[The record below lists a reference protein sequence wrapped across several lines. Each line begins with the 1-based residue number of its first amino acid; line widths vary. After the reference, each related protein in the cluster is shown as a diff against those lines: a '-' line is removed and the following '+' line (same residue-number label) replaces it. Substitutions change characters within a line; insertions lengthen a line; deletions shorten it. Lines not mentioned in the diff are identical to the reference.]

1 MNEIY
6 KKTIKLL
13 SPNLSEQERET
24 LFLEVVES
32 KTNPENLF
40 AVVSAI
46 RGKMRPI
53 ALPFD
58 SVDTCGTGGSGYQT
72 INTSTLSSLLLAA
85 CGYFSVTKHGGRSAS
100 GNCGSADI
108 MERLGINL
116 IPDEKTQIRAF
127 LETKFAFFFSG
138 HHHRTMASIAG
149 LRKKYGKPTIF
160 NLAGPLCNPCSPKKQ
175 IIGTNSVENAEII
188 TKTLVMLGGAYC
200 IVFTSDSGLDEI
212 AFEPFTFFRISG
224 KYIYKEKMNSLYPPV
239 DLEKISG
246 GNLEF
251 NRQIF
256 MSVLSGQKTIF
267 SEMVII
273 NAAYA
278 LFFLAGMNYDKAY
291 NLAKEALHDRAA
303 LDIFKKYKA
312 ALS

>member
-1 MNEIY
+1 MKNLY
-6 KKTIKLL
+6 QKTIGLI
-13 SPNLSEQERET
+13 SSNTSEQEREQ
-24 LFLEVVES
+24 LFLEIVES
-32 KTNPENLF
+32 KKTPDNLF

-53 ALPFD
+53 TLPYD
-58 SVDTCGTGGSGYQT
+58 SVDTCGTGGSGFQT

-85 CGYFSVTKHGGRSAS
+85 CGHLRITKHGGRSAS

-108 MERLGINL
+108 MERLGIN
-116 IPDEKTQIRAF
+116 IMPDEKKQIRAF
-127 LETKFAFFFSG
+127 EETGFAFFFSG
-138 HHHRTMASIAG
+138 HHHQAMASIAG

-160 NLAGPLCNPCSPKKQ
+160 NLAGPLCNPCSPTKQ
-175 IIGTNSVENAEII
+175 IIGTNNVENAEII
-188 TKTLVMLGGAYC
+188 AKTLIVLGC
-200 IVFTSDSGLDEI
+200 KNCVVLTSNSGLDEI
-212 AFEPFTFFRISG
+212 TFEPFTFFRIKG
-224 KYIYKEKMNSLYPPV
+224 KYFSKEKMNSNYSPI

-256 MSVLSGQKTIF
+256 TSVLNGQKSIF

-273 NAAYA
+273 NTAYT
-278 LFFLAGMNYDKAY
+278 LFFLAGIDYDEAY
-291 NLAKEALHDRAA
+291 NLAEKTLRDRGALN
-303 LDIFKKYKA
+303 IFYKYKA

>member
-6 KKTIKLL
+6 QKTVGLI
-13 SPNLSEQERET
+13 SPDLSEQERET
-24 LFLEVVES
+24 LFLEIVES
-32 KTNPENLF
+32 KKTPENLF

-46 RGKMRPI
+46 RGKMRAI
-53 ALPFD
+53 ALPRD

-85 CGYFSVTKHGGRSAS
+85 CGYFHVTKHGGRSAS

-108 MERLGINL
+108 MERMGINL
-116 IPDEKTQIRAF
+116 IPDEETQLRAF
-127 LETKFAFFFSG
+127 KETKFAFFFSG
-138 HHHRTMASIAG
+138 HHHQAMASIAG
-149 LRKKYGKPTIF
+149 LRKKYGRPTIL
-160 NLAGPLCNPCSPKKQ
+160 NLAGPLCNPGLPKKQ
-175 IIGTNSVENAEII
+175 IIGTNSVENAEILA
-188 TKTLVMLGGAYC
+188 KTLIMLGSSNC
-200 IVFTSDSGLDEI
+200 VVFTSESGLDEI
-212 AFEPFTFFRISG
+212 TFEPFTFFRISG
-224 KYIYKEKMNSLYPPV
+224 KYVSKEKMSSTYPPV
-239 DLEKISG
+239 DLEKTAG

-256 MSVLSGQKTIF
+256 MSVLNGQKTIF

-278 LFFLAGMNYDKAY
+278 LFFLTGMNYDKAY
-291 NLAKEALHDRAA
+291 NLAKKALHDRAA